1 MDPVVVEALDVLR
14 RAPATESSS
23 AEAALVRRAV
33 LEGVALES
41 VIEAAASGGKAS
53 DDARRLISL
62 LTSLL
67 DDIDGLPMQVK
78 TEVVGRLQSLDLGPD
93 PRDLR
98 KRQLELLEIP
108 DPWGDVAIQLNE
120 RLDHED
126 PLAADAA

>member
-14 RAPATESSS
+14 RAPATEPRS
-23 AEAALVRRAV
+23 AEAALVRRAL

-41 VIEAAASGGKAS
+41 VIEAAASSSKAS
-53 DDARRLISL
+53 EDARRLISL

-67 DDIDGLPMQVK
+67 DDIDGLPAQVK
-78 TEVVGRLQSLDLGPD
+78 TEVVARLQSLDLGPD

-98 KRQLELLEIP
+98 KRQLELLETP
-108 DPWGDVAIQLNE
+108 DPWGDVAIELNE
-120 RLDHED
+120 LLDLED

>member
-14 RAPATESSS
+14 RAPATVSSS
-23 AEAALVRRAV
+23 AEAALVRRAL

-53 DDARRLISL
+53 DDARRVLVL

-67 DDIDGLPMQVK
+67 DDIDGLPAQVK
-78 TEVVGRLQSLDLGPD
+78 AEVVARLHSLDLSPNL
-93 PRDLR
+93 RDLR
-98 KRQLELLEIP
+98 KRQLELLETP
-108 DPWGDVAIQLNE
+108 DPWGEVAVELKE